1 MRKIAIVHFVNY
13 KKGAQT
19 RGCMKS
25 VMRYVSQ
32 MSKTLWNGQQL
43 VSGIGCQPET
53 VFDEFLSTKL
63 LHHKDGGV
71 MFYHMVQSFPKG
83 ADVDPRTAH
92 EAARRLAGYFEGC
105 EVLVCTHVDREH
117 IHSHC
122 IINSVNFET
131 GKKVHMADEQI
142 QALRVRN
149 DQICEELRLPKFQ
162 RDEQKRSCGMSNAE
176 YYTASKGESW
186 KFELMRVIDECMRCA
201 GSREEFLILLRSEGY
216 DATWTD
222 SRKNITYVT
231 PDGRKCRD
239 NKLHIEKYLKEN
251 MEAEFGYRT
260 ENDNTRN
267 VDAAQKADGR
277 GATAGTQRDGHGAEL
292 ERAARNAGQAVPAA
306 DAVRHGPENA
316 SDESRSAGISDQD
329 ANERR
334 KFRET
339 GWEPER
345 EVFFRLQRVDRQCA
359 EIYDNDFDRYE
370 EPTYGY
376 GSGCE
381 EENSPVRVDLDYGGD
396 LVRGAVRFG
405 RAVEQMTDDAPTRD
419 GTTIALHID
428 SKRRKKLWQKK
439 TALGHAEDD
448 HEEWTMEQ
456 HL

>member
-1 MRKIAIVHFVNY
+1 
-13 KKGAQT
+13 
-19 RGCMKS
+19 MKS

-32 MSKTLWNGQQL
+32 MSKTIWDGQQL

-53 VFDEFLSTKL
+53 AFDEFLSTKL

-83 ADVDPRTAH
+83 ANVDPRTVH

-142 QALRVRN
+142 QELRVRN
-149 DQICEELRLPKFQ
+149 DQICEELGLPKFQ
-162 RDEQKRSCGMSNAE
+162 RDEQKCSRGMSNAE
-176 YYTASKGESW
+176 YYTADRGESW
-186 KFELMRVIDECMRCA
+186 KFELMRVIDECMRYA
-201 GSREEFLILLRSEGY
+201 GNREEFLALLRAEGY

-267 VDAAQKADGR
+267 VGAAQKADGR

-292 ERAARNAGQAVPAA
+292 ERAARNAGQAVSAA

-316 SDESRSAGISDQD
+316 SDEGGRTGIPNQD
-329 ANERR
+329 ADECR

-345 EVFFRLQRVDRQCA
+345 EVFFRLQSTDREYEACPDRDP
-359 EIYDNDFDRYE
+359 ERYE
-370 EPTYGY
+370 ESAFGY
-376 GSGCE
+376 GADGTE
-381 EENSPVRVDLDYGGD
+381 EDHHLRVDLDCGSD
-396 LVRGAVRFG
+396 LVHGAVRLG
-405 RAVEQMTDDAPTRD
+405 RAVEQMTDNAPTRD
-419 GTTIALHID
+419 GTTMPLHID
-428 SKRRKKLWQKK
+428 SKRRKKLRQKK

-448 HEEWTMEQ
+448 HEEMQMDTM
-456 HL
+456 

>member
-1 MRKIAIVHFVNY
+1 MNY
-13 KKGAQT
+13 KKGTQT

-32 MSKTLWNGQQL
+32 LSKTLWDGQQL

-53 VFDEFLSTKL
+53 AFDEFLSTKL

-142 QALRVRN
+142 QELRVRN
-149 DQICEELRLPKFQ
+149 DQICEELGLPKFQ
-162 RDEQKRSCGMSNAE
+162 KDEQRQSRGMSNAE

-201 GSREEFLILLRSEGY
+201 GNREEFLVLLRSEGY
-216 DATWTD
+216 NATWTD
-222 SRKNITYVT
+222 GRKNITYTT

-239 NKLHIEKYLKEN
+239 NKLHIKKYLKEK
-251 MEAEFGYRT
+251 MEAEFEYRT
-260 ENDNTRN
+260 EEITGRTSKTASA
-267 VDAAQKADGR
+267 VDERSEAVR
-277 GATAGTQRDGHGAEL
+277 TQRDSHGAEL
-292 ERAARNAGQAVPAA
+292 ERDARNAGQAVPAA
-306 DAVRHGPENA
+306 DAVGHGPENA
-316 SDESRSAGISDQD
+316 PDESRSAGISDQD
-329 ANERR
+329 ANERG

-345 EVFFRLQRVDRQCA
+345 EVFFQLQGADREYEA
-359 EIYDNDFDRYE
+359 LPNRDPERYGE
-370 EPTYGY
+370 AAFEYGA
-376 GSGCE
+376 GDA
-381 EENSPVRVDLDYGGD
+381 EENPDVRVDLDYSGD
-396 LVRGAVRFG
+396 LVRGAVRLG
-405 RAVEQMTDDAPTRD
+405 RAVEQMTDDAPQHD
-419 GTTIALHID
+419 GTTMPLQID
-428 SKRRKKLWQKK
+428 SKRRKKLRQKK

-448 HEEWTMEQ
+448 HVDWTMEQ

>member
-1 MRKIAIVHFVNY
+1 MNY
-13 KKGAQT
+13 KKGTQT
-19 RGCMKS
+19 RNCMKS

-32 MSKTLWNGQQL
+32 MSKTLWDGQQL

-53 VFDEFLSTKL
+53 AFDEFLSTKL

-83 ADVDPRTAH
+83 ADIDPRTVH

-131 GKKVHMADEQI
+131 GRKVHMADEQI
-142 QALRVRN
+142 QELRVRN
-149 DQICEELRLPKFQ
+149 DEICEELGLPKFQ
-162 RDEQKRSCGMSNAE
+162 KDEQRHSRGMSNAE
-176 YYTASKGESW
+176 YYTADRGESW
-186 KFELMRVIDECMRCA
+186 KFELMRVIDECMRYA
-201 GSREEFLILLRSEGY
+201 GNRDEFLILLRSEGY

-222 SRKNITYVT
+222 SRKNITYTT
-231 PDGRKCRD
+231 PEGRKCRD
-239 NKLHIEKYLKEN
+239 SKLHMEKYLKEN

-277 GATAGTQRDGHGAEL
+277 GTAVGNQRDGHGAEL
-292 ERAARNAGQAVPAA
+292 ERDAQNAARSVPAA
-306 DAVRHGPENA
+306 DAAGRGLENA
-316 SDESRSAGISDQD
+316 PDAGGRTDRIERD
-329 ANERR
+329 AGEYR
-334 KFRET
+334 KIRET

-345 EVFFRLQRVDRQCA
+345 EIFFRLQRADRQYA
-359 EIYDNDFDRYE
+359 ESRDYDFRE
-370 EPTYGY
+370 QQTRVFSSGT
-376 GSGCE
+376 GSE
-381 EENSPVRVDLDYGGD
+381 EENSSVRMDLDYGSD
-396 LVRGAVRFG
+396 LVRLG

-419 GTTIALHID
+419 GTTMPLHID
-428 SKRRKKLWQKK
+428 SKRRKKLRQKK

-448 HEEWTMEQ
+448 HEDWDMKQE
-456 HL
+456 L

>member
-1 MRKIAIVHFVNY
+1 MNY

-19 RGCMKS
+19 RNCMKS

-32 MSKTLWNGQQL
+32 MSKTIWDGQQL
-43 VSGIGCQPET
+43 VSGIDCQPET
-53 VFDEFLSTKL
+53 AFDEFLSTKL

-83 ADVDPRTAH
+83 ANIDPRVAH

-105 EVLVCTHVDREH
+105 EVLVCTHVDRKH

-142 QALRVRN
+142 QELRIRN
-149 DQICEELRLPKFQ
+149 DQICEELGLPKFQ
-162 RDEQKRSCGMSNAE
+162 RDGQRQARGMSNAE

-201 GSREEFLILLRSEGY
+201 GNREEFLVLLRSEGY
-216 DATWTD
+216 NATWTD
-222 SRKNITYVT
+222 GRKNITYTT

-239 NKLHIEKYLKEN
+239 SKLHIEKYLKEN

-267 VDAAQKADGR
+267 VGAAQKVDGR
-277 GATAGTQRDGHGAEL
+277 GTAVGDRRDGDGTKL
-292 ERAARNAGQAVPAA
+292 ERSSA
-306 DAVRHGPENA
+306 DAERPVYTDAAVERRPENA
-316 SDESRSAGISDQD
+316 PDEAGSTERFDRD
-329 ANERR
+329 AGERR

-345 EVFFRLQRVDRQCA
+345 EVFFQLQGADREYEA
-359 EIYDNDFDRYE
+359 LPNRDPERYE
-370 EPTYGY
+370 EAAFEYGA
-376 GSGCE
+376 GDA
-381 EENSPVRVDLDYGGD
+381 EENPDVRVDFDYGSD
-396 LVRGAVRFG
+396 LVRDAVRLG
-405 RAVEQMTDDAPTRD
+405 RAVEQMTDDVPQRD
-419 GTTIALHID
+419 ASTMPPHID
-428 SKRRKKLWQKK
+428 SKRRKKLRQKK

-448 HEEWTMEQ
+448 HEDCRMEQ
-456 HL
+456 QL